1 MIEPE
6 PLLSIFEFRYSIGL
20 GSDGAGGFSIF
31 DFRISIGGEAG
42 AGFDDEHEDEDVDD
56 LSKAE
61 SSSGQAKKSSRA
73 QSRGQSRLRL
83 MQGRRRWMASS
94 RAAALSGAAARSGV
108 SRVLSKGSGRE
119 LEASAAAT
127 AS

>member
-6 PLLSIFEFRYSIGL
+6 PLFSIFE
-20 GSDGAGGFSIF
+20 
-31 DFRISIGGEAG
+31 FRISIGGEAG
-42 AGFDDEHEDEDVDD
+42 AGFDDENEDEDD

-83 MQGRRRWMASS
+83 MQGRRRWTASS
-94 RAAALSGAAARSGV
+94 RAAALSGAAARSIV
-108 SRVLSKGSGRE
+108 SRVLSKGSGRD